1 MRIEVTVPGLLRDC
15 VGGTQRFAFDVADGE
30 PLDAAVDRLMGAYP
44 LLRRHVYNEA
54 GQVRRHVLIFYND
67 ENVTR
72 LERRDLPLKTGDRVS
87 ILQAVSGG

>member
-1 MRIEVTVPGLLRDC
+1 
-15 VGGTQRFAFDVADGE
+15 
-30 PLDAAVDRLMGAYP
+30 
-44 LLRRHVYNEA
+44 VYNEA

-72 LERRDLPLKTGDRVS
+72 LERRDLPLKIGDRVS